1 MRLRCRRTPLSK
13 QEQNT
18 ESAEPVETGTTVT
31 AMQAEISRL
40 RAALRNAHTELAPCN
55 SLMSVGA
62 LIPRIQNAIDI
73 IREALRGGVETAACQ
88 HEWEPVTHYGKPG
101 TGFEMCHKC
110 GADREVVNG

>member
-1 MRLRCRRTPLSK
+1 M
-13 QEQNT
+13 
-18 ESAEPVETGTTVT
+18 T

-110 GADREVVNG
+110 GADRDVVNG